1 MCCAPSAPS
10 AAASRPATAIDG
22 ISTKTPLRAV
32 SPASAHGL
40 PIPGAKLADSGNA
53 PPPPSTTAGGGSR
66 AGGGGAMGALFA
78 GSPGLLEAGYLLND
92 GLGAVRTAFEQAV
105 GSLAA
110 EKEQLQEA
118 LEAERAR
125 YRELT
130 TQLASTSPAVPATSN
145 NLLAGTLPERSARSL
160 DAMSLPSGSGKC
172 ANQTSLPAIE
182 VTSTST

>member
-1 MCCAPSAPS
+1 MCAPS
-10 AAASRPATAIDG
+10 AAASRPATAADG
-22 ISTKTPLRAV
+22 SSTKTPLRVV
-32 SPASAHGL
+32 SPSSAHGL
-40 PIPGAKLADSGNA
+40 PIPGAKPLTGPLADSGNA
-53 PPPPSTTAGGGSR
+53 PPTTACGGGR
-66 AGGGGAMGALFA
+66 AGGGAMGALFV

-110 EKEQLQEA
+110 EKQQLEEA

-130 TQLASTSPAVPATSN
+130 TQLASTSATVPATS
-145 NLLAGTLPERSARSL
+145 NLLAGTLPEQPARPL

-172 ANQTSLPAIE
+172 ANQTSLPALE
-182 VTSTST
+182 ATSTST